1 MEEKFLVNMFCFSI
15 IVANIQLSYAEL
27 VVNVKT
33 RSGQYTQQYLM
44 ADPEKD
50 IVMIDFT
57 MPNGAKTTTL
67 IDFSKSLQV
76 LKTAVFGEMERGE
89 KPLHTLCYVLK
100 FSPNEFISSDA
111 MSKLRQ

>member
-1 MEEKFLVNMFCFSI
+1 MEIVCESIFRSSPKIPEKIVSKMEEKFLVNMFCFSI

-67 IDFSKSLQV
+67 IDFSKV
-76 LKTAVFGEMERGE
+76 L
-89 KPLHTLCYVLK
+89 
-100 FSPNEFISSDA
+100 I
-111 MSKLRQ
+111 